1 MLEIAILAIVIALI
15 FDFVNGFNDSANSVA
30 TVIGTRV
37 LRPLQAVALSAAANF
52 AGPFIFGVAVATTI
66 AKGIVSPDEITV
78 YMIIGGLAGAIAWSS
93 LCTYFGLPISN
104 SHSLIGGIMGAGI
117 AGLGFEQLVFG
128 GLTKVFAGI
137 IIAPIG
143 GMIFGIALAGAI
155 IVFLANRRPAIVNR
169 TFGRLQIIS
178 SAWFALTHGA
188 NDGQKTMG
196 IIVLILFSA
205 DLISEIH
212 MPLWVIFAAASAMG
226 LGTFFGGYKVIKTLG
241 VRVTRLRPYQG
252 FAAETGGGLM
262 LAVFAIFGIP
272 ASTTH
277 AITGT
282 IMGAGAARRKTCS
295 SLESQQA
302 DHIFLGNYHT
312 RSRWTWNCI
321 YLRNPFVCIAIHKE
335 VSSSTKNIS
344 IH

>member
-1 MLEIAILAIVIALI
+1 MIEIAIAAIIIALI

-37 LRPLQAVALSAAANF
+37 LKPLHAVALSAVANF
-52 AGPFIFGVAVATTI
+52 VGPFVFGVAVATTI

-117 AGLGFEQLVFG
+117 IGLGFEQLVYG

-143 GMIFGIALAGAI
+143 GIIFGMVLAGI
-155 IVFLANRRPAIVNR
+155 IIAVFARRRPAVVNR
-169 TFGRLQIIS
+169 TFGRLSIIS
-178 SAWFALTHGA
+178 SAWLALTHGA

-241 VRVTRLRPYQG
+241 LKITRLKPYQG
-252 FAAETGGGLM
+252 FAAQTGGGVM
-262 LAVFAIFGIP
+262 LAIFAILGIP

-277 AITGT
+277 AITGSV
-282 IMGAGAARRKTCS
+282 MGAGAARRIRAVRWKVS
-295 SLESQQA
+295 RQI
-302 DHIFLGNYHT
+302 IFSWVITIPGAAGLAIAFTYIIH
-312 RSRWTWNCI
+312 
-321 YLRNPFVCIAIHKE
+321 LFV
-335 VSSSTKNIS
+335 
-344 IH
+344 

>member
-1 MLEIAILAIVIALI
+1 MIEIAIAAIIVALI

-37 LRPLQAVALSAAANF
+37 LKPLLAVALSAAANF
-52 AGPFIFGVAVATTI
+52 VGPFVFGVAVATTI

-117 AGLGFEQLVFG
+117 IGLGFEQLVYG

-143 GMIFGIALAGAI
+143 GIIFGMVLVGIIIA
-155 IVFLANRRPAIVNR
+155 VFAKRKPAVVNR
-169 TFGRLQIIS
+169 TFGRLSIIS
-178 SAWFALTHGA
+178 SAWLALTHGA

-241 VRVTRLRPYQG
+241 LKITRLKPYQG
-252 FAAETGGGLM
+252 FAAQTGGGVM
-262 LAVFAIFGIP
+262 LAIFALLGIP

-277 AITGT
+277 AITGSV
-282 IMGAGAARRKTCS
+282 MGAGAARRIRAVRWRVS
-295 SLESQQA
+295 RQI
-302 DHIFLGNYHT
+302 IFSWVITIPGAAGLAIAFTYIIH
-312 RSRWTWNCI
+312 
-321 YLRNPFVCIAIHKE
+321 LFV
-335 VSSSTKNIS
+335 
-344 IH
+344 

>member
-1 MLEIAILAIVIALI
+1 MIEIAIAAIIVALI

-37 LRPLQAVALSAAANF
+37 LKPLHAVALSAAANF
-52 AGPFIFGVAVATTI
+52 IGPFVFGVAVATTI

-104 SHSLIGGIMGAGI
+104 SHSLIGGIMGAAI
-117 AGLGFEQLVFG
+117 IGLGFETLVYG

-143 GMIFGIALAGAI
+143 GIVFGMALAGIIIAI
-155 IVFLANRRPAIVNR
+155 FAKRKPAVVNR

-205 DLISEIH
+205 GIISEIH
-212 MPLWVIFAAASAMG
+212 MPLWVIVAAASAMG

-241 VRVTRLRPYQG
+241 LKITRLKPYQG
-252 FAAETGGGLM
+252 FAAQTGGGMM
-262 LAVFAIFGIP
+262 LAIFAVLGIP

-277 AITGT
+277 AITGSV
-282 IMGAGAARRKTCS
+282 MGAGAARRKRAVRWKVS
-295 SLESQQA
+295 RQI
-302 DHIFLGNYHT
+302 IFSWIITIPGAAGLAIAFTYIIH
-312 RSRWTWNCI
+312 
-321 YLRNPFVCIAIHKE
+321 LFV
-335 VSSSTKNIS
+335 
-344 IH
+344 

>member
-1 MLEIAILAIVIALI
+1 MIEIAIGAIIVALI

-37 LRPLQAVALSAAANF
+37 LKPLQAVSLSAAANF
-52 AGPFIFGVAVATTI
+52 VGPFIFGVAVATTI
-66 AKGIVSPDEITV
+66 AKGIVSPDDITV
-78 YMIIGGLAGAIAWSS
+78 YMIIGGLAGAIVWST

-104 SHSLIGGIMGAGI
+104 SHALVGGIMGAGI
-117 AGLGFEQLVFG
+117 AGLGFEKLVYG

-137 IIAPIG
+137 VIAPVG
-143 GMIFGIALAGAI
+143 GIIFGLLLTGLI
-155 IVFLANRRPAIVNR
+155 ITIFANRKPAIVNK

-205 DLISEIH
+205 ELIPDLE
-212 MPLWVIFAAASAMG
+212 MPLWVIFAAATAMS

-241 VRVTRLRPYQG
+241 IKVTKLKPYQG

-262 LAVFAIFGIP
+262 LAIFATLGIP

-277 AITGT
+277 AITGS
-282 IMGAGAARRKTCS
+282 IMGAGAARRKRAVRWKVGK
-295 SLESQQA
+295 QI
-302 DHIFLGNYHT
+302 IFAWIITIPGSALMGVGFT
-312 RSRWTWNCI
+312 
-321 YLRNPFVCIAIHKE
+321 YLIHLFL
-335 VSSSTKNIS
+335 
-344 IH
+344 

>member
-1 MLEIAILAIVIALI
+1 MIEIAIAAIIVALI

-37 LRPLQAVALSAAANF
+37 LKPLHAVALSAAANF
-52 AGPFIFGVAVATTI
+52 VGPFVFGVAVATTI

-117 AGLGFEQLVFG
+117 IGLGFEQLVYG

-143 GMIFGIALAGAI
+143 GIIFGMVLVGIIIA
-155 IVFLANRRPAIVNR
+155 VFAKRRPAVVNR
-169 TFGRLQIIS
+169 TFGRLSIIS
-178 SAWFALTHGA
+178 SVWLALTHGA

-241 VRVTRLRPYQG
+241 LKITSLKPYQG
-252 FAAETGGGLM
+252 FAAQTGGGVM
-262 LAVFAIFGIP
+262 LAFFALLGIP

-277 AITGT
+277 AITGSV
-282 IMGAGAARRKTCS
+282 MGAGAARRIRAVRWKVS
-295 SLESQQA
+295 RQI
-302 DHIFLGNYHT
+302 IFSWVFTIPGAAGLAIAFTYIIH
-312 RSRWTWNCI
+312 
-321 YLRNPFVCIAIHKE
+321 LFV
-335 VSSSTKNIS
+335 
-344 IH
+344 

>member
-1 MLEIAILAIVIALI
+1 MIEIAIAAIIIALI

-37 LRPLQAVALSAAANF
+37 LKPLHAVALSAAANF
-52 AGPFIFGVAVATTI
+52 VGPFIFGVAVATTI

-117 AGLGFEQLVFG
+117 IGLGFEQLVYG

-143 GMIFGIALAGAI
+143 G
-155 IVFLANRRPAIVNR
+155 IVFGMVLVGIIIAVFAKRRPAVVNR
-169 TFGRLQIIS
+169 TFGRLSIIS
-178 SAWFALTHGA
+178 SAWLALTHGA

-241 VRVTRLRPYQG
+241 LKITRLKPYQG
-252 FAAETGGGLM
+252 FAAQTGGGVM
-262 LAVFAIFGIP
+262 LAIFAILGIP

-277 AITGT
+277 AITGSV
-282 IMGAGAARRKTCS
+282 MGAGAARRIRAVRWRVS
-295 SLESQQA
+295 RQI
-302 DHIFLGNYHT
+302 IFSWVITIPGAAGLAIAFTYIIH
-312 RSRWTWNCI
+312 
-321 YLRNPFVCIAIHKE
+321 LFV
-335 VSSSTKNIS
+335 
-344 IH
+344 

>member
-1 MLEIAILAIVIALI
+1 MIEIAIVAIIVALI

-37 LRPLQAVALSAAANF
+37 LKPLHAVALSAAANF
-52 AGPFIFGVAVATTI
+52 VGPFVFGVAVATTI

-117 AGLGFEQLVFG
+117 IGLGFEQLVYG
-128 GLTKVFAGI
+128 GLTKVFTGI

-143 GMIFGIALAGAI
+143 GIIFGMVLVGIIIA
-155 IVFLANRRPAIVNR
+155 VFAKRRPAVVNK
-169 TFGRLQIIS
+169 TFGRLSIIS
-178 SAWFALTHGA
+178 SAWLALTHGA

-241 VRVTRLRPYQG
+241 LKITRLKPYQG
-252 FAAETGGGLM
+252 FAAQTGGGVM
-262 LAVFAIFGIP
+262 LAIFAILGIP

-277 AITGT
+277 AITGSV
-282 IMGAGAARRKTCS
+282 MGAGAARRIRAVRWKVS
-295 SLESQQA
+295 RQI
-302 DHIFLGNYHT
+302 IFSWVITIPGAAGLAIAFTYIIH
-312 RSRWTWNCI
+312 
-321 YLRNPFVCIAIHKE
+321 LFV
-335 VSSSTKNIS
+335 
-344 IH
+344 

>member
-1 MLEIAILAIVIALI
+1 MIEIAIAAIIIALI

-37 LRPLQAVALSAAANF
+37 LKPLHAVALSAAANF
-52 AGPFIFGVAVATTI
+52 VGPFVFGVAVATTI

-117 AGLGFEQLVFG
+117 IGLGFEQLVYG

-143 GMIFGIALAGAI
+143 GVIFGMVLVGIIIA
-155 IVFLANRRPAIVNR
+155 VFAKRRPAVVNR

-178 SAWFALTHGA
+178 STWFALTHGA

-205 DLISEIH
+205 GIISEIH
-212 MPLWVIFAAASAMG
+212 MPLWVILAAASAMG

-241 VRVTRLRPYQG
+241 LKITRLKPYQG
-252 FAAETGGGLM
+252 FAAETGGGIM
-262 LAVFAIFGIP
+262 LAAFAILGIP

-277 AITGT
+277 AITGSV
-282 IMGAGAARRKTCS
+282 MGAGAARRIRAVRWKVS
-295 SLESQQA
+295 RQI
-302 DHIFLGNYHT
+302 IFSWVITIPGAAGLAIAFTYIIH
-312 RSRWTWNCI
+312 
-321 YLRNPFVCIAIHKE
+321 LFV
-335 VSSSTKNIS
+335 
-344 IH
+344 

>member
-1 MLEIAILAIVIALI
+1 MLEIAIAAIIVALI

-37 LRPLQAVALSAAANF
+37 LKPLHAVSLSAAANF
-52 AGPFIFGVAVATTI
+52 VGPFIFGVAVATTI
-66 AKGIVSPDEITV
+66 AKGIVSPDDITV
-78 YMIIGGLAGAIAWSS
+78 YMIIGGLAGAIGWST

-104 SHSLIGGIMGAGI
+104 SHSLVGGIMGAGI
-117 AGLGFEQLVFG
+117 MGLGFEKLVYG

-137 IIAPIG
+137 VIAPVG
-143 GMIFGIALAGAI
+143 GI
-155 IVFLANRRPAIVNR
+155 IVGLLLTGLIITIFANRRPAIVNK

-205 DLISEIH
+205 GLIPDLE
-212 MPLWVIFAAASAMG
+212 MPLWVIFAAATAMS

-241 VRVTRLRPYQG
+241 MRVTKLKPYQG

-262 LAVFAIFGIP
+262 LAIFATLGIP

-282 IMGAGAARRKTCS
+282 IMGAGAVRRKRAVRWKIGKQIVFAWIITIPGS
-295 SLESQQA
+295 ALMGIGFTYLI
-302 DHIFLGNYHT
+302 HLFL
-312 RSRWTWNCI
+312 
-321 YLRNPFVCIAIHKE
+321 
-335 VSSSTKNIS
+335 
-344 IH
+344 

>member
-1 MLEIAILAIVIALI
+1 MIEIAIAAIIVALI

-37 LRPLQAVALSAAANF
+37 LKPLHAVALSAAANF
-52 AGPFIFGVAVATTI
+52 VGPFVFGVAVATTI

-117 AGLGFEQLVFG
+117 IGLGFEQLVYG

-143 GMIFGIALAGAI
+143 G
-155 IVFLANRRPAIVNR
+155 IVFGMVLVGIIIAVFAKRRPAVVNR
-169 TFGRLQIIS
+169 TFGRLSIIS
-178 SAWFALTHGA
+178 SAWLALTHGA

-212 MPLWVIFAAASAMG
+212 MPLWVILAAASAMG

-241 VRVTRLRPYQG
+241 LKITRLKPYQG
-252 FAAETGGGLM
+252 FAAQTGGGVM
-262 LAVFAIFGIP
+262 LAIFALLGIP

-277 AITGT
+277 AITGSV
-282 IMGAGAARRKTCS
+282 MGAGAARRIRAVRWRVS
-295 SLESQQA
+295 RQI
-302 DHIFLGNYHT
+302 IFSWIITIPGAAGLAIAFTYIIH
-312 RSRWTWNCI
+312 
-321 YLRNPFVCIAIHKE
+321 LFV
-335 VSSSTKNIS
+335 
-344 IH
+344 

>member
-1 MLEIAILAIVIALI
+1 MLEIAIGAIIVALI

-37 LRPLQAVALSAAANF
+37 LKPLQAVTLSAIANF
-52 AGPFIFGVAVATTI
+52 VGPFVFGVAVAATI
-66 AKGIVSPDEITV
+66 AKGIVNPDDVTV
-78 YMIIGGLAGAIAWSS
+78 YMIVGGLIGAITWSS

-104 SHSLIGGIMGAGI
+104 SHSLVGGVIGAGI
-117 AGLGFEQLVFG
+117 AGLGYEQLVYG
-128 GLTKVFAGI
+128 GLTKIFAGI
-137 IIAPIG
+137 VISPIG
-143 GMIFGIALAGAI
+143 GIIFGLVITGVI
-155 IVFLANRRPAIVNR
+155 ITVFANKKPAIVNK

-205 DLISEIH
+205 GLIPELE
-212 MPLWVIFAAASAMG
+212 MPLWVIFAAATAMG

-241 VRVTRLRPYQG
+241 VKVAKLKPYQG
-252 FAAETGGGLM
+252 FAAETGGGVM
-262 LAVFAIFGIP
+262 LAIFAYFGIP

-282 IMGAGAARRKTCS
+282 IMGAGAARRKRAVRWKVGKQIVFAWIITIPGS
-295 SLESQQA
+295 A
-302 DHIFLGNYHT
+302 ALGIVAT
-312 RSRWTWNCI
+312 
-321 YLRNPFVCIAIHKE
+321 YLIHLF
-335 VSSSTKNIS
+335 I
-344 IH
+344 

>member
-1 MLEIAILAIVIALI
+1 MYELAIAAIIIALI

-37 LRPLQAVALSAAANF
+37 LRPLHAVAISAIANF

-66 AKGIVSPDEITV
+66 AKGIVSPDQITV

-117 AGLGFEQLVFG
+117 IGLGFEQLVYG

-143 GMIFGIALAGAI
+143 GIVFGMALAGI
-155 IVFLANRRPAIVNR
+155 IIAVLAKRRPAVVNR

-205 DLISEIH
+205 GIISEIH

-241 VRVTRLRPYQG
+241 LKITRLKPYQG
-252 FAAETGGGLM
+252 FAAETGGGMM
-262 LAVFAIFGIP
+262 LAIFAVLGIP

-277 AITGT
+277 AITGSV
-282 IMGAGAARRKTCS
+282 MGAGAARRKRAVRWKVS
-295 SLESQQA
+295 RQI
-302 DHIFLGNYHT
+302 IFSWVITIPGAAGLAIAFTYIIH
-312 RSRWTWNCI
+312 
-321 YLRNPFVCIAIHKE
+321 LFV
-335 VSSSTKNIS
+335 
-344 IH
+344 

>member
-1 MLEIAILAIVIALI
+1 MIEIAIAAIIVALI

-37 LRPLQAVALSAAANF
+37 LKPLHAVALSAAANF
-52 AGPFIFGVAVATTI
+52 IGPFVFGVAVATTI

-104 SHSLIGGIMGAGI
+104 SHSLIGGIMGAAI
-117 AGLGFEQLVFG
+117 IGLGFETLVYG

-143 GMIFGIALAGAI
+143 GIVFGMALAGI
-155 IVFLANRRPAIVNR
+155 IIAVFARRKPAVVNR
-169 TFGRLQIIS
+169 TFGRLSIIS
-178 SAWFALTHGA
+178 SAWLALTHGA

-212 MPLWVIFAAASAMG
+212 MPLWVILAAASAMG

-241 VRVTRLRPYQG
+241 LKITRLKPYQG
-252 FAAETGGGLM
+252 FAAQTGGGVM
-262 LAVFAIFGIP
+262 LAIFAILGIP

-277 AITGT
+277 AITG
-282 IMGAGAARRKTCS
+282 
-295 SLESQQA
+295 
-302 DHIFLGNYHT
+302 
-312 RSRWTWNCI
+312 
-321 YLRNPFVCIAIHKE
+321 
-335 VSSSTKNIS
+335 
-344 IH
+344 

>member
-1 MLEIAILAIVIALI
+1 MIEIAIGAIIVALI

-37 LRPLQAVALSAAANF
+37 LKPLHAVALSAAANF
-52 AGPFIFGVAVATTI
+52 VGPFVFGVAVATTI

-117 AGLGFEQLVFG
+117 IGLGFEQLVYG
-128 GLTKVFAGI
+128 GLTKVFTGI

-143 GMIFGIALAGAI
+143 GIIFGMALVGIIIAIFAK
-155 IVFLANRRPAIVNR
+155 RRPAVVNR
-169 TFGRLQIIS
+169 TFGRLSIIS
-178 SAWFALTHGA
+178 SAWLALTHGA

-241 VRVTRLRPYQG
+241 LKITRLKPYQG
-252 FAAETGGGLM
+252 FAAQTGGGIM
-262 LAVFAIFGIP
+262 LAIFAILGIP

-277 AITGT
+277 AITGSV
-282 IMGAGAARRKTCS
+282 MGAGAARRIRAVRWRVS
-295 SLESQQA
+295 RQI
-302 DHIFLGNYHT
+302 IFSWVITIPGAAGLAIAFTYIIH
-312 RSRWTWNCI
+312 
-321 YLRNPFVCIAIHKE
+321 LFV
-335 VSSSTKNIS
+335 
-344 IH
+344 

>member
-1 MLEIAILAIVIALI
+1 MYELAIAAIIVALI

-37 LRPLQAVALSAAANF
+37 LRPIHAVALSAAANF
-52 AGPFIFGVAVATTI
+52 IGPFVFGVAVATTI

-104 SHSLIGGIMGAGI
+104 SHSLIGGIMGAAI
-117 AGLGFEQLVFG
+117 IGLGFETLVYG

-143 GMIFGIALAGAI
+143 GIVFGMVLAGI
-155 IVFLANRRPAIVNR
+155 IIAVFARRKPAVVNR
-169 TFGRLQIIS
+169 TFGRLSIIS
-178 SAWFALTHGA
+178 SAWLALTHGA

-205 DLISEIH
+205 GIISEIH
-212 MPLWVIFAAASAMG
+212 MPLWVIVAAASAMG

-241 VRVTRLRPYQG
+241 LKITRLKPYQG
-252 FAAETGGGLM
+252 FAAQTGGGMM
-262 LAVFAIFGIP
+262 LAIFAVLGIP

-277 AITGT
+277 AITGSV
-282 IMGAGAARRKTCS
+282 MGAGAARRKRAVRWKVS
-295 SLESQQA
+295 RQI
-302 DHIFLGNYHT
+302 IFSWVITIPGAAGLAIAFTYIIH
-312 RSRWTWNCI
+312 
-321 YLRNPFVCIAIHKE
+321 LFV
-335 VSSSTKNIS
+335 
-344 IH
+344 

>member
-155 IVFLANRRPAIVNR
+155 IVFLAKRKPAIVNR
-169 TFGRLQIIS
+169 TFGRLLIIS

-252 FAAETGGGLM
+252 FAAETGGGVM
-262 LAVFAIFGIP
+262 LAIFALLGIP

-277 AITGT
+277 AITGSV
-282 IMGAGAARRKTCS
+282 MGAGAARRIRAVRWRVS
-295 SLESQQA
+295 RQI
-302 DHIFLGNYHT
+302 IFSWVITIPGAAGLAIAFTYIIH
-312 RSRWTWNCI
+312 
-321 YLRNPFVCIAIHKE
+321 LFV
-335 VSSSTKNIS
+335 
-344 IH
+344 

>member
-1 MLEIAILAIVIALI
+1 MYELAIAAIIVALI

-37 LRPLQAVALSAAANF
+37 LKPLHAVALSAAANF
-52 AGPFIFGVAVATTI
+52 IGPFVFGVAVATTI

-104 SHSLIGGIMGAGI
+104 SHSLIGGIMGAAI
-117 AGLGFEQLVFG
+117 IGLGFETLVYG

-143 GMIFGIALAGAI
+143 GIAFGMALAGI
-155 IVFLANRRPAIVNR
+155 IIAVFARRRPAVVNR
-169 TFGRLQIIS
+169 TFGRLSIIS
-178 SAWFALTHGA
+178 SAWLALTHGA

-205 DLISEIH
+205 GIISEIH
-212 MPLWVIFAAASAMG
+212 MPLWVIVAAASAMG

-241 VRVTRLRPYQG
+241 LKITRLKPYQG
-252 FAAETGGGLM
+252 FAAQTGGGMM
-262 LAVFAIFGIP
+262 LAIFAVLGIP

-277 AITGT
+277 AITGSV
-282 IMGAGAARRKTCS
+282 MGAGAARRKRAVRWKVS
-295 SLESQQA
+295 RQI
-302 DHIFLGNYHT
+302 IFSWVITIPGAAGLAIAFTYIIH
-312 RSRWTWNCI
+312 
-321 YLRNPFVCIAIHKE
+321 LFV
-335 VSSSTKNIS
+335 
-344 IH
+344 

>member
-1 MLEIAILAIVIALI
+1 MIEIAIVAIIVALI

-37 LRPLQAVALSAAANF
+37 LKPLHAVALSAAANF
-52 AGPFIFGVAVATTI
+52 VGPFVFGVAVATTI

-117 AGLGFEQLVFG
+117 IGLGFEQLVYG

-143 GMIFGIALAGAI
+143 GIIFGMVLVGIIIA
-155 IVFLANRRPAIVNR
+155 VFAKRKPAVVNR
-169 TFGRLQIIS
+169 TFGRLSIIS
-178 SAWFALTHGA
+178 SVWLALTHGA

-212 MPLWVIFAAASAMG
+212 MPLWVILAAASAMG

-241 VRVTRLRPYQG
+241 LKITRLKPYQG
-252 FAAETGGGLM
+252 FAAQTGGGVM
-262 LAVFAIFGIP
+262 LAIFAILGIP

-277 AITGT
+277 AITGSV
-282 IMGAGAARRKTCS
+282 MGAGAARRIRAVRWKVS
-295 SLESQQA
+295 RQI
-302 DHIFLGNYHT
+302 IFSWVITIPGAAGLAIAFTYIIH
-312 RSRWTWNCI
+312 
-321 YLRNPFVCIAIHKE
+321 LFV
-335 VSSSTKNIS
+335 
-344 IH
+344 

>member
-1 MLEIAILAIVIALI
+1 MIEIAIVAIIVALI

-37 LRPLQAVALSAAANF
+37 LKPLHAVALSAAANF
-52 AGPFIFGVAVATTI
+52 VGPFVFGVAVATTI

-117 AGLGFEQLVFG
+117 IGLGFEQLVYG

-143 GMIFGIALAGAI
+143 GIIFGMVLAGI
-155 IVFLANRRPAIVNR
+155 IIAVFARRRPAVVNR
-169 TFGRLQIIS
+169 TFGRLSIIS
-178 SAWFALTHGA
+178 SAWLALTHGA

-205 DLISEIH
+205 GIISEIH
-212 MPLWVIFAAASAMG
+212 MPLWVILAAASAMG

-241 VRVTRLRPYQG
+241 LKITRLKPYQG
-252 FAAETGGGLM
+252 FAAQTGGGMM
-262 LAVFAIFGIP
+262 LAIFAVLGIP

-277 AITGT
+277 AITGSV
-282 IMGAGAARRKTCS
+282 MGAGAARRIRAVRWRVS
-295 SLESQQA
+295 RQI
-302 DHIFLGNYHT
+302 IFSWVITIPGAAGLAIAFTYIIH
-312 RSRWTWNCI
+312 
-321 YLRNPFVCIAIHKE
+321 LFV
-335 VSSSTKNIS
+335 
-344 IH
+344 

>member
-1 MLEIAILAIVIALI
+1 MYELAIGAIIVALI

-37 LRPLQAVALSAAANF
+37 LKPLHAVALSAAANF
-52 AGPFIFGVAVATTI
+52 VGPFVFGVAVATTI

-117 AGLGFEQLVFG
+117 IGLGFEQLVYG

-143 GMIFGIALAGAI
+143 GIAFGMALAGIIIAI
-155 IVFLANRRPAIVNR
+155 FARRRPAVVNR
-169 TFGRLQIIS
+169 TFGRLSIIS
-178 SAWFALTHGA
+178 SAWLALTHGA

-205 DLISEIH
+205 GIISEIH

-241 VRVTRLRPYQG
+241 LRITRLKPYQG
-252 FAAETGGGLM
+252 FAAQTGGGLM
-262 LAVFAIFGIP
+262 LSIFAILGIP

-277 AITGT
+277 AITGSV
-282 IMGAGAARRKTCS
+282 MGAGAARRKRAVRWKVS
-295 SLESQQA
+295 RQI
-302 DHIFLGNYHT
+302 IFSWVITIPGAAGLGIAFTYIIH
-312 RSRWTWNCI
+312 
-321 YLRNPFVCIAIHKE
+321 LFV
-335 VSSSTKNIS
+335 
-344 IH
+344 

>member
-1 MLEIAILAIVIALI
+1 MLEIAIAAIIIALI

-37 LRPLQAVALSAAANF
+37 MKPLHAVALSAAANF
-52 AGPFIFGVAVATTI
+52 VGPFVFGVAVATTI

-117 AGLGFEQLVFG
+117 IGLGFEQLVYG
-128 GLTKVFAGI
+128 GLTKVFTGI

-143 GMIFGIALAGAI
+143 GIVFGMALAGII
-155 IVFLANRRPAIVNR
+155 IVIFAKRRPAVVNR

-205 DLISEIH
+205 NLIDEIH
-212 MPLWVIFAAASAMG
+212 MPLWVIFAAAGAMG

-241 VRVTRLRPYQG
+241 LRITRLKPYQG
-252 FAAETGGGLM
+252 FAAETGGGIM
-262 LAVFAIFGIP
+262 LAIFAILGIP

-282 IMGAGAARRKTCS
+282 IMGAGAARRVRAVRWKVS
-295 SLESQQA
+295 KQI
-302 DHIFLGNYHT
+302 IFSWIITIPGAAGLAIAFTYIIH
-312 RSRWTWNCI
+312 
-321 YLRNPFVCIAIHKE
+321 LFV
-335 VSSSTKNIS
+335 
-344 IH
+344 

>member
-1 MLEIAILAIVIALI
+1 MIEVAIGAIIVALI

-37 LRPLQAVALSAAANF
+37 LKPLHAVALSAAANF
-52 AGPFIFGVAVATTI
+52 VGPFIFGVAVATTI
-66 AKGIVSPDEITV
+66 AKGIVSPDEVTV
-78 YMIIGGLAGAIAWSS
+78 YMIIGGLAGAISWSS

-117 AGLGFEQLVFG
+117 AGLGFEQLVYG
-128 GLTKVFAGI
+128 GLVKVFAGI

-143 GMIFGIALAGAI
+143 G
-155 IVFLANRRPAIVNR
+155 IVFGMALVGIVIAIFAKYRPAIVNR
-169 TFGRLQIIS
+169 TFGRLSIIS
-178 SAWFALTHGA
+178 SAWLALTHGA

-212 MPLWVIFAAASAMG
+212 MPLWVILAAASAMG

-241 VRVTRLRPYQG
+241 FKITRLKPYQG
-252 FAAETGGGLM
+252 FAAQTGGGLM
-262 LAVFAIFGIP
+262 LAIFAILGIP

-277 AITGT
+277 AITGSV
-282 IMGAGAARRKTCS
+282 MGAGAARRKRAVRWKVS
-295 SLESQQA
+295 RQI
-302 DHIFLGNYHT
+302 IFSWIITIPGAAGLGIAFTYIIH
-312 RSRWTWNCI
+312 
-321 YLRNPFVCIAIHKE
+321 LFV
-335 VSSSTKNIS
+335 
-344 IH
+344 